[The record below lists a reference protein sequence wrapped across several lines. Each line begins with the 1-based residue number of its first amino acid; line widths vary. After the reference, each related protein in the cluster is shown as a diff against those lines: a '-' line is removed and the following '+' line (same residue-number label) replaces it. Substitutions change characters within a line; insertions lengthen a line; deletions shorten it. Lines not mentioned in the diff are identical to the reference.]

1 MGTHR
6 IGIDENGL
14 GARLGPLV
22 VTGVLAAVD
31 ERVSA
36 S

>member
-22 VTGVLAAVD
+22 VTEIGRAHV
-31 ERVSA
+31 
-36 S
+36 